1 MSYNE
6 YTIIL
11 DIGEGFTK
19 VGFVGEDKPR
29 AVFPTVVGIPKYRQ
43 MAGTQAQEIYVGDD
57 TTRMRGVLKLEY
69 PIHRGTVTNWD
80 HYYAILNHIFYNVL
94 RITDPSQY
102 NVVYIVPPLTP
113 PDVAEYFARVLFETH
128 RFQKVAIID
137 SATTAVFSIG
147 LTTALSVEIGT
158 GITSITPVMDAQ
170 LYNPSI
176 RRINIA
182 GADIEEY
189 LNQLLTQYGI
199 FQKREILKDIK
210 EKCLRI
216 SLDPVHA
223 SQDPVNAVDYIL
235 PDGEK
240 LHISEYIII
249 QAAEVLF
256 NPQLV
261 LPQSENIAQAVVN
274 SLMMVNP
281 AYIKPLLKNIVLT
294 GGTSLITGFKD
305 RLVHEIKL
313 LLDELKAR
321 LPKEKPKV
329 EPPKQETLFQE
340 NVEDEHKMVQLDGR
354 SQVKEGNCPKC
365 GEVVNFEESEFCP
378 FCGTDLKKA
387 FAPQIEII
395 GAAKQQYPTKCP
407 HCNGVL
413 DGESPF
419 CNHCGAKLEP
429 IIVEDKIDRKEK
441 RLLKQTSVDGKE
453 FAELANEIESEYDS
467 GELEEI
473 VQLDEEFE
481 KKRKDELIVNVVLP
495 PNRIYAS
502 YRGASILGALPSFR
516 KFMIDYQKF
525 TENPAS
531 CLVDFSKV
539 FQ

>member
-11 DIGEGFTK
+11 DIGEGYTK

-80 HYYAILNHIFYNVL
+80 HYYAILNHIFYNIL

-102 NVVYIVPPLTP
+102 NVIYIVPPLTP
-113 PDVAEYFARVLFETH
+113 PDIAEYFARVLFETH
-128 RFQKVAIID
+128 RFQKVAVID

-147 LTTALSVEIGT
+147 LTTALSVEVGT
-158 GITSITPVMDAQ
+158 GITSITPVMEAQ

-176 RRINIA
+176 RRLNIA

-210 EKCLRI
+210 EKCLKI

-223 SQDPVNAVDYIL
+223 GQDTVNAVDYLL

-249 QAAEVLF
+249 NAAEVLF
-256 NPQLV
+256 NPQLI
-261 LPQSENIAQAVVN
+261 LPQAENIAQAIIN
-274 SLMMVNP
+274 SLTLINP
-281 AYIKPLLKNIVLT
+281 YYIKPLLQNIVLT
-294 GGTSLITGFKD
+294 GGTSLISGFKE
-305 RLVHEIKL
+305 RLIQEL
-313 LLDELKAR
+313 NLSLDELKAR
-321 LPKEKPKV
+321 IPKEKPEE
-329 EPPKQETLFQE
+329 EPQPEEIPFQE
-340 NVEDEHKMVQLDGR
+340 DSHKMVQLDGR
-354 SQVKEGNCPKC
+354 RQTKEGNCPKC
-365 GEVVNFEESEFCP
+365 GEVINFEESEFCP
-378 FCGTDLKKA
+378 FCGADLRNV
-387 FAPQIEII
+387 FVQQIDII
-395 GAAKQQYPTKCP
+395 GAAKQQYPIKCP
-407 HCNGVL
+407 ECGGTL

-419 CNHCGAKLEP
+419 CNHCGAKLES
-429 IIVEDKIDRKEK
+429 IIIEDKLDRKEK
-441 RLLKQTSVDGKE
+441 RLIKQVAGDEK
-453 FAELANEIESEYDS
+453 ELAKISDEIESEYDS
-467 GELEEI
+467 EELEEL

-481 KKRKDELIVNVVLP
+481 KKHKDDLIVNVILP

-502 YRGASILGALPSFR
+502 YRGASILGAIPSFR
-516 KFMIDYQKF
+516 KFMVSYEKF
-525 TENPAS
+525 TENPNS
-531 CLVDFSKV
+531 CLIDFSKV